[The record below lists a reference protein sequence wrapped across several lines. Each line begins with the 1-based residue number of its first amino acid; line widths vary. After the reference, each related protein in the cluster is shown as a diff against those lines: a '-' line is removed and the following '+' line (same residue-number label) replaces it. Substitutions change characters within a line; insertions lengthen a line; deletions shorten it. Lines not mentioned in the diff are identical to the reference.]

1 VNRPELARALRRARA
16 RLTPG
21 DVGLPANGRRRVA
34 GLRREEVA
42 ALAGV
47 SVDYVVRLE
56 QGRGPRP
63 SGQVLAALARALR
76 MGDGERRE
84 LFELAEVA
92 PPLAGEIR
100 MLVRSSVLRLLDR
113 LDTPATVLSAKA
125 DVLAWNPMAAA
136 LLGDFSQ
143 LPARER
149 NLARMR
155 FLGGRSRVAHDT
167 EGYRRTAAHT
177 VANLRRALARYPDD
191 PGLARLLA
199 DLRASAEF
207 RQLWEQAAPA
217 GSPSHTKTVLHPEL
231 GPITLECDTMTLPD
245 ADQSVVVYSAEP
257 GSAAAEALALLRV
270 IGTQRLTAST

>member
-1 VNRPELARALRRARA
+1 MNRPELARALRRARA
-16 RLTPG
+16 RLSPE
-21 DVGLPANGRRRVA
+21 DVGLPAGSRRRVS

-42 ALAGV
+42 TLAGV

-63 SGQVLAALARALR
+63 SAQVLAALARALR
-76 MGDGERRE
+76 MGDDERRE

-92 PPLAGEIR
+92 PPRAGEIR

-113 LDTPATVLSAKA
+113 LDTPAMVTSAKG

-136 LLGDFSQ
+136 LLGDFSR
-143 LPARER
+143 LPAVDR
-149 NLARMR
+149 NVARFR
-155 FLGGRSRVAHDT
+155 FLGGPSRVAR
-167 EGYRRTAAHT
+167 EGGESERFAAHT
-177 VANLRRALARYPDD
+177 VGNLRRALARYPDD
-191 PGLARLLA
+191 PGLRQLLA

-207 RQLWEQAAPA
+207 RLLWDQAPA
-217 GSPSHTKTVLHPEL
+217 GVWLSNTKTVLHPEL

-257 GSAAAEALALLRV
+257 GSPAAEALALLRV
-270 IGTQRLTAST
+270 IGTQRLAPT